1 MKKTVLTAVI
11 SVAATL
17 LAVFLVIFLKNSAPK
32 YPFKDLKVENV
43 KAVYYTY
50 SEGSEAAITDGE
62 LSAEEIKTLVPI
74 LNEIGVKKENA
85 EFQTAVGEGYFRF
98 FVKTADGKTN
108 EVELYEYENSNVWLI
123 NHAPYDAD
131 DADYV
136 TQYKSFTE
144 GLK

>member
-1 MKKTVLTAVI
+1 MPKTTNKFFCTKKQ
-11 SVAATL
+11 SS
-17 LAVFLVIFLKNSAPK
+17 LKN
-32 YPFKDLKVENV
+32 VV
-43 KAVYYTY
+43 K
-50 SEGSEAAITDGE
+50 GSEAAITEGE
-62 LSAEEIKTLVPI
+62 LSTDEIKTLVPI
-74 LNEIGVKKENA
+74 LNESGVKKENA

-98 FVKTADGKTN
+98 FAKTADGKTN

-131 DADYV
+131 DADCV